1 MSDPRKLDS
10 IEAFRPRE
18 AADFTEV
25 ALTRKAEIL
34 LEAFHG
40 RMPTGSELLNI
51 SEELG
56 VELATAVYI
65 RALQESNTHGSLIRK
80 LRAFELNKWSRSAAG
95 DLEVAVVASNF
106 FHSGRRWGDH
116 VEPWRNWARELG
128 FKTASIDT
136 DPQLSVAAN
145 ARVILEFLRNDPD
158 TPRLIVS
165 YGQGSAE
172 MRYLLQRRV
181 KELENVR
188 GWISVCGACDG
199 LTSSQIFLE
208 DNLPNLFLRLRMKL
222 AGRNPITLTE
232 TSPDFPFWQNPMP
245 VPKGM
250 AVISIVGVP
259 YRWQVAKR
267 LRRLYDRLSVKG
279 PNDGLVSI
287 FEAAAYP
294 SLIVP
299 LGGLDHRASDI
310 VLEPVLKRLFA
321 VLAIEH
327 CQVKKVEPEKE
338 KGPGSNPGLF
348 ELICS

>member
-1 MSDPRKLDS
+1 MSEPRKLDS

-18 AADFTEV
+18 AADFNEV
-25 ALTRKAEIL
+25 ALARKAEIL

-56 VELATAVYI
+56 VELATAVYL
-65 RALQESNTHGSLIRK
+65 RALQESNTHGALIRD
-80 LRAFELNKWSRSAAG
+80 LRAFELNKWNRSAAEG
-95 DLEVAVVASNF
+95 LEVAIVASNF

-116 VEPWRNWARELG
+116 VEPWRTWASELG
-128 FKTASIDT
+128 FKTDSIDT
-136 DPQLSVAAN
+136 DPRFSVAAN
-145 ARVILEFLRNDPD
+145 ARVILDFLRSDPD

-172 MRYLLQRRV
+172 MRYLLQRQV

-199 LTSSQIFLE
+199 ATSSEIFLE
-208 DNLPNLFLRLRMKL
+208 DNLPNLILRLRMKL

-232 TSPDFPFWQNPMP
+232 TAPNFPFWRNPMP

-250 AVISIVGVP
+250 AVVSIVGVP
-259 YRWQVAKR
+259 YRWQVAKK
-267 LRRLYDRLSVKG
+267 LRRLYDRMAAKG
-279 PNDGLVSI
+279 PNDGVVSI
-287 FEAAAYP
+287 FDAAAYP
-294 SLIVP
+294 GWIVP
-299 LGGLDHRASDI
+299 LSGLDHRASDA

-321 VLAIEH
+321 VLAVERF
-327 CQVKKVEPEKE
+327 QLKKTVPEKE
-338 KGPGSNPGLF
+338 KGPASNPGPF
-348 ELICS
+348 ELALS